1 MRLGVGWREE
11 RILMCVSVCVCVCV
25 CEEGESKKGGGEEKR
40 KKGLSRMRGKMTS
53 GESNQVREI

>member
-1 MRLGVGWREE
+1 
-11 RILMCVSVCVCVCV
+11 MCVSVCVCVRRGRV
-25 CEEGESKKGGGEEKR
+25 KKGGGEEKR